1 MKKHTGESIR
11 IFKNPILESFTHV
24 HPVVPLILWSP
35 VILFLLYRGAT
46 VKNVTTV
53 QFGYLFVFGLLLWTL
68 TEYVLHRFVFHWNA
82 KSRAGK
88 YFVFLFHGLHHDDPQ
103 DPTRLVMPPV
113 PAILIVSLLWALFGM
128 IFPAQFLEVI
138 MAFFLIGYLC
148 YDYIHYATHH
158 FPMTGKVGR
167 YLRKYHLQHHY
178 SGEAS
183 KYGVSSP
190 LWDYVLKT
198 VNGPKEDHH

>member
-24 HPVVPLILWSP
+24 HPIVP
-35 VILFLLYRGAT
+35 
-46 VKNVTTV
+46 
-53 QFGYLFVFGLLLWTL
+53 LLLWGPVVIYLIYRGVSFKNITNL
-68 TEYVLHRFVFHWNA
+68 ELLAGFIFGILLWTITEYVLHRFVFHWNA
-82 KSRAGK
+82 QSRGGK

-113 PAILIVSLLWALFGM
+113 PAILIVSLLWMLFSA
-128 IFPAQFLEVI
+128 IFPGRYIEII

-158 FPMTGKVGR
+158 FAMTSKIGK

-178 SGEAS
+178 SGERS

-190 LWDYVLKT
+190 LWDYIFLT
-198 VNGPKEDHH
+198 VTGPKDDH